1 MWILKRN
8 IDYLTPRS
16 LHRVWESV
24 SEGDRTS
31 LIARWID
38 AKTEKGQ
45 SHKNGDSKDN
55 GSPQSCVGVGLY
67 IVQRSSLFSSASNIS
82 GASGGLEHREK

>member
-1 MWILKRN
+1 VWILKRN
-8 IDYLTPRS
+8 IDYLTPRRG

-38 AKTEKGQ
+38 AKTEKSQ
-45 SHKNGDSKDN
+45 LLENDDAKKDD
-55 GSPQSCVGVGLY
+55 GLPHLCVGVGLY
-67 IVQRSSLFSSASNIS
+67 FA
-82 GASGGLEHREK
+82 

>member
-8 IDYLTPRS
+8 IDYLTPRG

-24 SEGDRTS
+24 SEGERNR

-38 AKTEKGQ
+38 AKPENGQLLENDDEK
-45 SHKNGDSKDN
+45 KDD
-55 GSPQSCVGVGLY
+55 GLPHLCVGVGLY
-67 IVQRSSLFSSASNIS
+67 FA
-82 GASGGLEHREK
+82 